1 MKRRSFITAAGAAG
15 VAATAASV
23 LPSGK
28 ASGAENLKWRMA
40 NLYPRGI
47 SFGPAYQGFAD
58 NVKRMS
64 DGRLDI
70 QVVYDGEGVGATE
83 VLGATKSGLVEMG
96 APYMALHAGE
106 LPAGVVE
113 LTVPGAP
120 TQLDHLLALFYK
132 AGWIEVLR
140 KAYAEQGL
148 YYVAPVFQPGVFLI
162 TKDPI
167 NSLDELEGK
176 VLRSPGAY
184 GKFMRNLGAEPV
196 VMAFSEM
203 YPSMAT
209 GVIDGAASS
218 NLIDYRDIKLV
229 EIAKYMYPLA
239 VTGAQCSSLLV
250 NMEVWNKLPDDLKAV
265 IDTAGV
271 VHGLDHAN
279 HSTMW
284 VREAVNEMEAGGLK
298 WAPAPSDADRAKWM
312 AAGDTLADEYA
323 AADKW
328 SAELIKIQHD
338 FSKRMGI

>member
-1 MKRRSFITAAGAAG
+1 MERRTFLRGASAAGLAAA
-15 VAATAASV
+15 AAT

-28 ASGAENLKWRMA
+28 AAAATQKWRMA

-58 NVKRMS
+58 EVKRMS
-64 DGRLDI
+64 GGRLVVD
-70 QVVYDGEGVGATE
+70 VVYDGEGVGATE

-96 APYMALHAGE
+96 SPYMALHAGE

-113 LTVPGAP
+113 LTLPGAP
-120 TQLDHLLALFYK
+120 TRLDHLLALFYK
-132 AGWIEVLR
+132 AGWVEVLR
-140 KAYAEQGL
+140 KAYAEHGI
-148 YYVAPVFQPGVFLI
+148 YYLAPLFQPGVYLI
-162 TKDPI
+162 TKKPI
-167 NSLDELEGK
+167 NSLDDLKGK

-229 EIAKYMYPLA
+229 EIAKYMYPLP
-239 VTGAQCSSLLV
+239 VTGAQCAGLIV
-250 NMEVWNKLPDDLKAV
+250 NMEVWNKLADDLKAIV
-265 IDTAGV
+265 EIAGV
-271 VHGLDHAN
+271 WHGLQHAN
-279 HSTMW
+279 HSTME
-284 VREAVNEMEAGGLK
+284 VQQSVNEMEANGLK
-298 WAPAPSDADRAKWM
+298 WDPAPSDADK
-312 AAGDTLADEYA
+312 AAWKKAGENLAEEYA

-328 SAELIKIQHD
+328 SAELIKIQYD
-338 FSKRMGI
+338 FMKRMGI